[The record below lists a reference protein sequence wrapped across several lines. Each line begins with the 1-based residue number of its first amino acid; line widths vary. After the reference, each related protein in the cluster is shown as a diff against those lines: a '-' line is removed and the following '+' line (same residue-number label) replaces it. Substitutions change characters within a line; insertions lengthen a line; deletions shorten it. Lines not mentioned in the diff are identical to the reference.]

1 VSIDEQNEEIL
12 TSREH
17 GRLISADKVEGTPVV
32 DPTGEKLGSI
42 ERIMIDKPTGKVAYA
57 VMSFG
62 GFLGIGDRH
71 HALPWAAL
79 KYDTDLD
86 GYVVNLD
93 RQRLKDAPTFARDAV
108 IDLEDPAMGR
118 RLHDYYGVQ
127 PYWG

>member
-1 VSIDEQNEEIL
+1 MHDDEPSEEML

-17 GRLISADKVEGTPVV
+17 GRLISADKVEGTQVV
-32 DPTGEKLGSI
+32 DANGDKLGSI
-42 ERIMIDKPTGKVAYA
+42 ERVMIDKHSGKVAYA

-71 HALPWAAL
+71 HALPWGAL
-79 KYDTDLD
+79 KYDIGLE

-93 RQRLKDAPTFARDAV
+93 RQRLENAPTFARDDV
-108 IDLEDPAMGR
+108 IDLEDPALGQ
-118 RLHDYYGVQ
+118 RLHDYYGVR

>member
-1 VSIDEQNEEIL
+1 MSIDEQNEEIL
-12 TSREH
+12 TSSEH

-42 ERIMIDKPTGKVAYA
+42 ERVMIDKHSGRVAYA

-71 HALPWAAL
+71 QALPWGAL

-93 RQRLKDAPTFARDAV
+93 RQRLKNAPTFARDDV
-108 IDLEDPAMGR
+108 IDLEDPVMGR

>member
-1 VSIDEQNEEIL
+1 MATEERNEEVL
-12 TSREH
+12 TAREH
-17 GRLISADKVEGTPVV
+17 GRLIAADKVEGTPVV

-42 ERIMIDKPTGKVAYA
+42 ERIMIDKPSGKVAYA

-71 HALPWAAL
+71 HALPWGAL
-79 KYDTDLD
+79 KYDTNLD

-93 RQRLKDAPTFARDAV
+93 RQRLENAPTFARDDA

-118 RLHDYYGVQ
+118 QLHDYYGVA

>member
-1 VSIDEQNEEIL
+1 MATEQRNEEVL

-17 GRLISADKVEGTPVV
+17 GRLIAADKVEGTPVV
-32 DPTGEKLGSI
+32 NPTGEKLGSI
-42 ERIMIDKPTGKVAYA
+42 ERIMIDKPSGKVAYA

-71 HALPWAAL
+71 HALPWGAL
-79 KYDTDLD
+79 KYDTELD

-93 RQRLKDAPTFARDAV
+93 RQRLTNAPTFARDDTV
-108 IDLEDPAMGR
+108 DLEDPAMGR
-118 RLHDYYGVQ
+118 RLHDYYGVK